1 MAEAPVLFRFPLL
14 SLLLLNAAHDERPPP
29 TAPVTVVVTQVRSSE
44 GQVRVEICTEREF
57 LKPCR
62 YDVTVPA
69 RAGTTIAVVPG
80 VPAGRYAALAY
91 HDRNANGKA
100 DRNLIGLP
108 TEDVGFSNGALKG
121 LVKPKFSD
129 AAFDHGPAAQRITFA
144 LRKF

>member
-1 MAEAPVLFRFPLL
+1 MRQLWPMGALL
-14 SLLLLNAAHDERPPP
+14 AASLCAGPASHSA
-29 TAPVTVVVTQVRSSE
+29 TAPAAIEIAVTQVRSAE
-44 GQVRVEICTEREF
+44 GRVRIEICTEREF

-62 YDVTVPA
+62 YGVTVAA
-69 RAGTTIAVVPG
+69 RAGTTIAVVRG
-80 VPAGRYAALAY
+80 VPPGRYAALAY

-121 LVKPKFSD
+121 LVKPKFGD
-129 AAFDHGPAAQRITFA
+129 AAFDHGAAAQRITFA